1 VDSLSAAIG
10 EEAATIED
18 VYEPFL
24 LQLGLLQRTARGR
37 CLTNLGYEYLGVQPP
52 ATAGEEL

>member
-1 VDSLSAAIG
+1 MWTVRAAIG

-24 LQLGLLQRTARGR
+24 LQLGLLQKSQDAVSPIWAM
-37 CLTNLGYEYLGVQPP
+37 NN
-52 ATAGEEL
+52 